1 MGLVAIAAVFSTP
14 GCEISG
20 LVASVVAGPGKIPAV
35 YKPLDRPTVVFVD
48 DPANRLPSREM
59 ATLLAGRIGED
70 LVKHEVVAQV
80 IPPIIVERLR
90 ANHEEFGKWPIDKI
104 GQQSGAK
111 QVLYVLVQD
120 CRIAEDDLIYHPT
133 LTVRI
138 KIIDVES
145 GARLFPGAATA
156 LAGEGHL
163 HQHATTY
170 RDMTGATQATRTIL
184 MRELMEEAAVHI
196 AQLFYKHRVPEPG
209 SRLPK

>member
-1 MGLVAIAAVFSTP
+1 MGLVTGAAMLSAT
-14 GCEISG
+14 GCEIPG
-20 LVASVVAGPGKIPAV
+20 IVASAVVGPARIPAV
-35 YKPLDRPTVVFVD
+35 YEPLDRPTVVFVD

-59 ATLLAGRIGED
+59 ATLLAGRIGEQ
-70 LVKHEVVAQV
+70 LVENEVVAQV

-104 GQQSGAK
+104 GQQSGAR

-138 KIIDVES
+138 KVIDAES
-145 GARLFPGAATA
+145 GARLFPEAATA

-163 HQHATTY
+163 LQHATTY
-170 RDMTGATQATRTIL
+170 RDMTGATEATRTVL
-184 MRELMEEAAVHI
+184 MRELMEQSAVHI
-196 AQLFYKHRVPEPG
+196 AQLFYKHRAPEPG